1 MVRRSCRLPFLLG
14 AILLGGAGPAAA
26 QQPPEGSA
34 PESAA
39 PGSPASGSPV
49 PGDVRPTGPSA
60 LSAGPA
66 TAPGAPSAAAVTSQ
80 PTVHAAGRPTADAI
94 PPQLAE
100 DRADAIA
107 HDMVLH
113 PPQKL
118 VPPQSAFRLLTARH
132 RLGGLL
138 DRSVRGAENSQV
150 GRVIDVMI
158 GDDGHPAALEL
169 DVGGFM
175 GVGNRKIAVAWGLFD
190 LSKPEGSDP
199 LRVALTE
206 AQVKSAPA
214 VEESGP
220 VTVVTGA
227 NAASPAA
234 PTPHETPAGA
244 SNPADGSRITGP
256 APGPVLSPPAGPG
269 TPAAPPASD
278 PADGSAI
285 TPPARLAAPAGSSTS
300 APQPAPAVA
309 PPEGSAVPR
318 PAPPATAPIP
328 KQRS

>member
-1 MVRRSCRLPFLLG
+1 MVRRSRRLPFLLG
-14 AILLGGAGPAAA
+14 AILLGGAGPAAEP
-26 QQPPEGSA
+26 QPPGGSA
-34 PESAA
+34 PERPA
-39 PGSPASGSPV
+39 PGTPASGSPI
-49 PGDVRPTGPSA
+49 PGDARLTGPSA

-66 TAPGAPSAAAVTSQ
+66 AAPGAPSAAAVTSQ
-80 PTVHAAGRPTADAI
+80 PTAHAAGKSPVDAI
-94 PPQLAE
+94 PPQLAG

-107 HDMVLH
+107 HDMMLH

-190 LSKPEGSDP
+190 LSKPEGNDP

-220 VTVVTGA
+220 VTVVMGA
-227 NAASPAA
+227 NAAASQAA
-234 PTPHETPAGA
+234 PTPPRTPAAA

-256 APGPVLSPPAGPG
+256 APGLPPPAGPG

-285 TPPARLAAPAGSSTS
+285 TPPARLAAPAGPTTS
-300 APQPAPAVA
+300 APQPALPAVA
-309 PPEGSAVPR
+309 PPGSSAVPR

-328 KQRS
+328 KQRF

>member
-1 MVRRSCRLPFLLG
+1 MTAQPTIR
-14 AILLGGAGPAAA
+14 AAA
-26 QQPPEGSA
+26 
-34 PESAA
+34 
-39 PGSPASGSPV
+39 GSP
-49 PGDVRPTGPSA
+49 
-60 LSAGPA
+60 
-66 TAPGAPSAAAVTSQ
+66 
-80 PTVHAAGRPTADAI
+80 ADAI
-94 PPQLAE
+94 PPQLAG

-107 HDMVLH
+107 YDMVLH

-158 GDDGHPAALEL
+158 GDDGRPAALEL

-214 VEESGP
+214 VEQSGP

-234 PTPHETPAGA
+234 PVSHGA

-256 APGPVLSPPAGPG
+256 APGPVLPPPAGPG

-285 TPPARLAAPAGSSTS
+285 TPPA
-300 APQPAPAVA
+300 PQPAPPAVT
-309 PPEGSAVPR
+309 PPGSPAVPP
-318 PAPPATAPIP
+318 PAPLAIAPIP
-328 KQRS
+328 KQRF